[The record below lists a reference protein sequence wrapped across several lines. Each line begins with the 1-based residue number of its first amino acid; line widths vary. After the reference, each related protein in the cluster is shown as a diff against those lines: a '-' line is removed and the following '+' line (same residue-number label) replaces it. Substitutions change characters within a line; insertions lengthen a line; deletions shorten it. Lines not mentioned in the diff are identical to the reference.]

1 MRKIEQQSSD
11 LEKKDIPFVRIR
23 NLSKEF
29 GSFTAVSD
37 FSADVYKGETLAL
50 LGPSGCGKT
59 TILRC
64 IAGLERPTAGS
75 VDIGSAVVFDGSK
88 RINVTPEHRGLG
100 VVFQSYA
107 IWPHMT
113 VAENVA
119 FPLKVRGTPKAQI
132 AKDVSEILRLVGLG
146 SSGDQ
151 SATDLSGG
159 QQQRV
164 ALARALVHRPQLVLF
179 DEPMSNLDAKLR
191 EQMRVE
197 LKLLQDRLRFTAIY
211 VTHDQSEA
219 FALANKIIVMNKGQ
233 VEAAGATRDIF
244 WEPPTEFVAKYFGL
258 NVLRGRV
265 VGVATDQELARSLAQ
280 VEFADQ
286 FRLWGHVAP
295 GCSIVLDAE
304 AAFCVRK
311 EHLHLTPALATADT
325 RVDDS
330 GKNQSFEAEIR
341 TSAFQ
346 GLNDE
351 YVVAAKGVEFRTL
364 HQSIG
369 IGSSASRVF
378 LDRKDCIVLPI
389 SSA

>member
-11 LEKKDIPFVRIR
+11 LEKTDKPFVRIR
-23 NLSKEF
+23 NLSKQF

-37 FSADVYKGETLAL
+37 FSAEVYKGETLAL

-64 IAGLERPTAGS
+64 IAGLERPSAGL
-75 VDIGSAVVFDGSK
+75 VDIGGAVVFDGSK
-88 RINVTPEHRGLG
+88 RINITPERRDLG

-113 VAENVA
+113 VAENIA

-132 AKDVSEILRLVGLG
+132 SKDVSAVLKLVGLG
-146 SSGDQ
+146 SFGDQ

-164 ALARALVHRPQLVLF
+164 ALARALVHRPRLVLF

-191 EQMRVE
+191 EQTRLE

-219 FALANKIIVMNKGQ
+219 FALADKITIMNNGQ
-233 VEAAGATRDIF
+233 VEAAGAARDIF
-244 WEPPTEFVAKYFGL
+244 REPPTEFVAKYFGL
-258 NVLRGRV
+258 NVLQGRV
-265 VGVATDQELARSLAQ
+265 VAVSTEQGLARSLAQ
-280 VEFADQ
+280 VEFANQ
-286 FRLWGHVAP
+286 FRLWGHVPP
-295 GCSIVLDAE
+295 GRSIALDAKV
-304 AAFCVRK
+304 AFCVRK
-311 EHLHLTPALATADT
+311 EHLHLKPASATAGVC
-325 RVDDS
+325 VDDR

-341 TSAFQ
+341 TCSFQ

-351 YVVAAKGVEFRTL
+351 YVVATKGVEFRVL

-369 IGSSASRVF
+369 IGQPAARVF
-378 LDRKDCIVLPI
+378 LDRGDCIVLPI